1 MIKSVIRMAN
11 KVKQLQVSLFKQL
24 SVMHVKTVV
33 SYEKNKTDNKFC
45 CWHL

>member
-1 MIKSVIRMAN
+1 MAN

-33 SYEKNKTDNKFC
+33 SYEKTRQTINSVVGICDLAKFT
-45 CWHL
+45 